1 MKVEIRW
8 LVDKADGRTPP
19 EFESFLR
26 RVDEKVT
33 PVAIEKVFKAWLE
46 EKVRG
51 KNIIVSD
58 LEILVDGEFY
68 ILEREEENRL
78 FRRIGDASGR

>member
-8 LVDKADGRTPP
+8 LVDKVDGKTPM

-26 RVDEKVT
+26 SVDEKVT
-33 PVAIEKVFKAWLE
+33 PVAVEKVFKAWLE
-46 EKVRG
+46 EKVKG

-68 ILEREEENRL
+68 ILEREEENKL
-78 FRRIGDASGR
+78 FKRIGDASGR